1 MWQVSSPTSFQNEK
15 VLRFVFVLAIGSFS
29 SGTNTLTVE
38 GLRASVN
45 IDNAGGAVLST
56 LRANIF
62 GMTASDMNAVTTT
75 KWDPT
80 FAKNTVMVYAIDG
93 AQETLV
99 FQGNI
104 VNAWGIYAGMPDVYL
119 TVEAQNNYLGQITSP
134 KPTRTTLT
142 AATTIATVMR
152 NLAKSLGVNF
162 ENNGVTG
169 TVKAGQTLSGSYVDQ
184 VRTMAQTYNF
194 SYFLDPASN
203 TLAITPLNTPRQTQ
217 SVPLVSA
224 QTGLQSYPIFNGYG
238 VQFDALFNPAIL
250 FGGTVEVQSAIPKAN
265 GSWMVVQMA
274 HQLESQTPG
283 GQWKSTVNTVYTASA
298 LGSLA
303 AAAGAASL

>member
-1 MWQVSSPTSFQNEK
+1 MTSPLSSFQNK
-15 VLRFVFVLAIGSFS
+15 KRLKFVFTLAIGSFS
-29 SGTNTLTVE
+29 SGGSVLTLE

-45 IDNAGGAVLST
+45 INNAGGAVLST
-56 LRANIF
+56 LRANIY
-62 GMTASDMNAVTTT
+62 GMTASDMNSVTTT

-80 FAKNTVMVYAIDG
+80 FAKNTADVYAIDG

-104 VNAWGIYAGMPDVYL
+104 VNAWGIYAGMPEVYL

-134 KPTRTTLT
+134 SPTRTTLT
-142 AATTIATVMR
+142 AATTIATVMQQ
-152 NLAKSLGVNF
+152 LAASLGVNF

-169 TVKAGQTLSGSYVDQ
+169 TVRAGQTISGSYVDQ

-194 SYFLDPASN
+194 LYFFDPASN
-203 TLAITPLNTPRQTQ
+203 TLAITPLNNPRQTQ
-217 SVPLVSA
+217 SVPVVSA
-224 QTGLQSYPIFNGYG
+224 ETGLMGYPIFNGYG

-265 GSWMVVQMA
+265 GTWMVVQMA
-274 HQLESQTPG
+274 HQLESQTTG
-283 GQWKSTVNTVYTASA
+283 GQWKSTVNSVYTASA

-303 AAAGAASL
+303 AAATAAGL

>member
-1 MWQVSSPTSFQNEK
+1 VASTTSFANAK
-15 VLRFVFVLAIGSFS
+15 VLKFVFTLAIGSFS
-29 SGTNTLTVE
+29 SGSNTLTLS

-45 IDNAGGAVLST
+45 INNAGGAVLST
-56 LRANIF
+56 LRADIY
-62 GMTASDMNAVTTT
+62 GMTASDMNSVTTT
-75 KWDPT
+75 KWDPS
-80 FAKNTVMVYAIDG
+80 FAKNTISVSAIDG
-93 AQETLV
+93 DQETLV

-104 VNAWGIYAGMPDVYL
+104 VNAWGLYAGMPEVYL
-119 TVEAQNNYLGQITSP
+119 TVEAQNNYIGQITSP
-134 KPTRTTLT
+134 SPTRTTIT
-142 AATTIATVMR
+142 SSTTIATVMQ
-152 NLAKSLGVNF
+152 NLADSLGVQF

-194 SYFLDPASN
+194 SYFFDPTSS

-217 SVPLVSA
+217 SVPLISA

-238 VQFDALFNPAIL
+238 VQFDTLFNPAII
-250 FGGTVEVQSAIPKAN
+250 FGGTVQVQSAIPKAN
-265 GSWMVVQMA
+265 GTWMVVQMA

-298 LGSLA
+298 LGSIA
-303 AAAGAASL
+303 AAATAAGL

>member
-1 MWQVSSPTSFQNEK
+1 MTSPTSFQNAK
-15 VLRFVFVLAIGSFS
+15 VLRFVFSLAIGSFS
-29 SGTNTLTVE
+29 SGNNTLTIE

-45 IDNAGGAVLST
+45 INNAGGAVLST
-56 LRANIF
+56 LRASIY
-62 GMTASDMNAVTTT
+62 GMTASDMNAITTT
-75 KWDPT
+75 KWDPS
-80 FAKNTVMVYAIDG
+80 FAKNTVSVTTVDG
-93 AQETLV
+93 TQETLV

-104 VNAWGIYAGMPDVYL
+104 VNAWGIYAGMPEVYL
-119 TVEAQNNYLGQITSP
+119 MVEAQNNYLGQITSP
-134 KPTRTTLT
+134 DPTRTTIT
-142 AATTIATVMR
+142 AATTIATVMQ
-152 NLAKSLGVNF
+152 NLASSLGVQF

-169 TVKAGQTLSGSYVDQ
+169 TVKEGQTLSGSYVDQ

-194 SYFLDPASN
+194 SYFFDPTSD

-217 SVPLVSA
+217 SVPLISA
-224 QTGLQSYPIFNGYG
+224 QTGLQGYPIFNGYG

-303 AAAGAASL
+303 AAATAAGL

>member
-1 MWQVSSPTSFQNEK
+1 MASPTSYENVK
-15 VLRFVFVLAIGSFS
+15 GLRFVFTLAIGSFS
-29 SGTNTLTVE
+29 SGANTLTVE
-38 GLRASVN
+38 GLRASAN
-45 IDNAGGAVLST
+45 INNAGGAVLST
-56 LRANIF
+56 LRATIF
-62 GMTASDMNAVTTT
+62 GMTASDMNSVTTT
-75 KWDPT
+75 KWDPS
-80 FAKNTVMVYAIDG
+80 FAKNTVSVYAIDG
-93 AQETLV
+93 DQETLV

-104 VNAWGIYAGMPDVYL
+104 VNAWGIYVGMPEVYL
-119 TVEAQNNYLGQITSP
+119 MIEAQNNYLGQITSP
-134 KPTRTTLT
+134 SPTRTTFT
-142 AATTIATVMR
+142 SATTIATVMQ
-152 NLAKSLGVNF
+152 NLANSLGVQF

-169 TVKAGQTLSGSYVDQ
+169 TVKKGQTLSGSYVDQ
-184 VRTMAQTYNF
+184 VRTMAQTYGF
-194 SYFLDPASN
+194 SYFLDPASD

-224 QTGLQSYPIFNGYG
+224 QTGLQNYPIFNGYG
-238 VQFDALFNPAIL
+238 VQFDTLFNPAIL

-303 AAAGAASL
+303 AAATAAGL